1 MGNTLGRSS
10 FRLSYIDCLRSLARA
25 SLIILRALALIEE
38 TAFRSP
44 IILEDPVVGREEDR
58 EVILRHFYTGSHRH
72 LQVIKYFSKVKQRLE
87 VEKAALRG
95 SLNLEPI
102 GVKVEEHVFKVS
114 LLHSMRIIVSLI

>member
-1 MGNTLGRSS
+1 M
-10 FRLSYIDCLRSLARA
+10 
-25 SLIILRALALIEE
+25 ILRALALIEE
-38 TAFRSP
+38 TTFRSP
-44 IILEDPVVGREEDR
+44 IILEDPVVGREEDG

-72 LQVIKYFSKVKQRLE
+72 LQVIKYFSKVQQRLE